1 MAATAPVS
9 PRLSRRFLV
18 GVPVAVVVV
27 SGLAVPA
34 VFVVAG
40 SGAWSA
46 HDVAFSVLN
55 AALYVAV
62 MWPPSVAVFR
72 WTVSRWPLR
81 GAADVGRHVAAQV
94 ATTVVAFAVASGA
107 VRLLLGVVYHPAL
120 FAVVA
125 GVAAVSTAVLSAVLY
140 GALAA
145 QRLRASQAAA
155 VAAELRALRAQI
167 DPHFLFNT
175 LNTVAAL
182 VRTRP
187 DDAERV
193 VEDLADLFRYSLAAS
208 ARPDVT
214 LAEEVASAELF
225 LGIERARYGDDLA
238 VTVDVPAELGR
249 ARMPSLVLQPLVE
262 NAVKHGVRRA
272 GGRGTV
278 SVVAR
283 REGADVVI
291 RVTDTGPG
299 FGTDDVA
306 DVLGRGTGLTN
317 VADRLSAALGPRASL
332 ALAPDVGTGGTV
344 VVRLPYHT
352 LGGGATP

>member
-1 MAATAPVS
+1 MPLATAPAPPLV
-9 PRLSRRFLV
+9 LSRRLLV
-18 GVPVAVVVV
+18 GVPVAVVVL

-34 VFVVAG
+34 AFVVGG
-40 SGAWSA
+40 SEAWDLG
-46 HDVAFSVLN
+46 DVGFSILN
-55 AALYVAV
+55 AGMYVSV
-62 MWPPSVAVFR
+62 MWPLSVVVLQ
-72 WTVSRWPLR
+72 WTLARWPLR

-94 ATTVVAFAVASGA
+94 GTTVVGFVVASGA

-125 GVAAVSTAVLSAVLY
+125 GVAALSTAVLSAVLY
-140 GALAA
+140 GTLAA
-145 QRLRASQAAA
+145 QRLRASEAAA

-167 DPHFLFNT
+167 NPHFLFNA

-187 DDAERV
+187 AQAERV

-208 ARPDVT
+208 ERPDVT
-214 LAEEVASAELF
+214 LAQELASAELF

-238 VTVDVPAELGR
+238 VSVDVPQPLRR
-249 ARMPSLVLQPLVE
+249 ARVPSLVLQPLVE

-278 SVVAR
+278 SVTAR
-283 REGADVVI
+283 REGADLVV
-291 RVTDTGPG
+291 RVSDTGPG
-299 FGTDDVA
+299 FGTDDLA

-317 VADRLSAALGPRASL
+317 VADRLSAALGHRASL
-332 ALAPDVGTGGTV
+332 ALGSGGGGTV
-344 VVRLPYHT
+344 VVRFPYQDS
-352 LGGGATP
+352 P

>member
-1 MAATAPVS
+1 MPPAPSALAS
-9 PRLSRRFLV
+9 PRLSWPFLV

-34 VFVVAG
+34 VFLAIEG
-40 SGAWSA
+40 KPWAA
-46 HDVAFSVLN
+46 HDVAFSILN
-55 AALYVAV
+55 AAVYVAV
-62 MWPPSVAVFR
+62 MWPAAAAAFR
-72 WTVSRWPLR
+72 WTASRWPLR
-81 GAADVGRHVAAQV
+81 SAADVGRHVAAQV
-94 ATTVVAFAVASGA
+94 ATTVVSFAVASGC
-107 VRLLLGVVYHPAL
+107 VRLLLGVVYEPAL

-125 GVAAVSTAVLSAVLY
+125 VVAALATGVLSAILY
-140 GALAA
+140 GTLAV
-145 QRLRASQAAA
+145 QRLRASEAAA

-167 DPHFLFNT
+167 NPHFLFNA

-187 DDAERV
+187 AEAERV

-208 ARPDVT
+208 ERPDVT

-225 LGIERARYGDDLA
+225 LDIERARYGDALA
-238 VTVDVPAELGR
+238 VEIDVPADLR
-249 ARMPSLVLQPLVE
+249 AARMPSLVLQPLVE

-283 REGADVVI
+283 RQRGDVIV
-291 RVTDTGPG
+291 RVGDTGPG

-317 VADRLSAALGPRASL
+317 VADRLRAALGPRA
-332 ALAPDVGTGGTV
+332 ALTLGPGGEGV
-344 VVRLPYHT
+344 VVRVPFEVS
-352 LGGGATP
+352 P